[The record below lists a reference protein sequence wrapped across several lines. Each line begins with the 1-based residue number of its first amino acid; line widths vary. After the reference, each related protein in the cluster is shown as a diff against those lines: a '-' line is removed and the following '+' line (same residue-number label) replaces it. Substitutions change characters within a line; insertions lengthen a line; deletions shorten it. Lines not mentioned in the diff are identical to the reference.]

1 MEYKFNYEVFRDQ
14 AAGRW
19 GGIMSILAPELEYA
33 LEKAPRH
40 VPCPMHQGKD
50 GFRLYKDFERTGGGI
65 CNTCGPF
72 PNGFKILQ
80 WLRGWTFP
88 ETLEA
93 VSEVLNGGS
102 PVVPCR
108 IPGNGASAGTPRK
121 DDENLRKVLNRIG
134 AEAVLLDN
142 PQAEPARKYLESR
155 GITISPGILGLRYHS
170 SLAYFSEE
178 GQDQGRYPGLV
189 GMLTDGKGQTVTLHR
204 IYLTQDGR
212 KAPVAFPKKTM
223 PYPSDRN
230 LTGAAVRLGPVAD
243 LLGIA
248 EGIETALAV
257 TQATGMVC
265 WATTSATLMAK
276 IVLPAKVKRVV
287 VWGDHDTT
295 KEKAGQNA
303 AVRLAAR
310 LTEEGRKAIV
320 EIPPPPPPGCKSS
333 DWADVLVAQGKEGF
347 PELSI

>member
-1 MEYKFNYEVFRDQ
+1 MEYKFNHEVLRDQ

-19 GGIMSILAPELEYA
+19 GGIMSILAPELECA

-65 CNTCGPF
+65 CNSCGPF
-72 PNGFKILQ
+72 PNGFKLLQ

-88 ETLEA
+88 EALEA
-93 VSEVLNGGS
+93 VSEVLNGGT
-102 PVVPCR
+102 PVVPCL
-108 IPGNGASAGTPRK
+108 IIGNGLSAGTPRK

-134 AEAVLLDN
+134 AEAMSLTV
-142 PQAEPARKYLESR
+142 PEAKPARKYLESR
-155 GITISPGILGLRYHS
+155 GITIRPNISGLRYHP

-189 GMLTDGKGQTVTLHR
+189 GMLTDGQGQAVTVHR

-230 LTGAAVRLGPVAD
+230 LTGAAVRLGPVSD
-243 LLGIA
+243 ILGIA

-265 WATTSATLMAK
+265 WATTSATLLAK
-276 IVLPAKVKRVV
+276 IILPAEVNRVV

-295 KEKAGQNA
+295 KERAGQNA
-303 AVRLAAR
+303 ALRLAAR
-310 LTEEGRKAIV
+310 LTEEGRKAKV
-320 EIPPPPPPGCKSS
+320 EIPPPPPSGRKSS
-333 DWADVLVAQGKEGF
+333 DWADVLVEQGKEGF